1 MILPVGNQ
9 EDNTDD
15 VDDVDAFANRVLQA
29 ILGAQQVQAAWLGDK
44 LGWYQ
49 TLASEGPLTTGALAE
64 KTCSSERYAREWC
77 EHQTVSGWISCQDPL
92 ADVKDRLY
100 FLSSSQ
106 QAVLTNPDSLSL
118 TLPACKFVA
127 SCGTHLEQL
136 QQAYRTDGGVSWDEF
151 GADVRES
158 QAAGTRPLLLHRL
171 GQEFIP
177 SGLPEVH
184 QKLQVGGRVADIGAG
199 MGWSSIGV
207 ARAYPNARVD
217 AYDLYQPS
225 VEQAKRNIVAAGLD
239 DRVKAHCVDVGTLID
254 QDEKYDLVMALE
266 CIHDLSHPV
275 AVLRNM
281 RKLAGGT
288 GTVMVMDDNVPEHF
302 TGDSSS
308 NNDIEKLMYG
318 FSIQCCLA
326 DCKSRPNSAET
337 GTVMRQSQLQRYAME
352 AGFREVETL
361 PVKHNFFRFYRLNQ

>member
-1 MILPVGNQ
+1 MRLERMCGRAKRKGHAPY
-9 EDNTDD
+9 
-15 VDDVDAFANRVLQA
+15 F
-29 ILGAQQVQAAWLGDK
+29 
-44 LGWYQ
+44 
-49 TLASEGPLTTGALAE
+49 S
-64 KTCSSERYAREWC
+64 TCWGKNS
-77 EHQTVSGWISCQDPL
+77 
-92 ADVKDRLY
+92 
-100 FLSSSQ
+100 F
-106 QAVLTNPDSLSL
+106 
-118 TLPACKFVA
+118 PA
-127 SCGTHLEQL
+127 
-136 QQAYRTDGGVSWDEF
+136 
-151 GADVRES
+151 
-158 QAAGTRPLLLHRL
+158 
-171 GQEFIP
+171 
-177 SGLPEVH
+177 GLPEVH

-225 VEQAKRNIVAAGLD
+225 VEQANRNIVAAGLD

-266 CIHDLSHPV
+266 CIHDLSDPV

-288 GTVMVMDDNVPEHF
+288 GTVMVMDENVHEHF

-337 GTVMRQSQLQRYAME
+337 GTVMRRSQLQRYAIE